1 MNINIHVCIY
11 KINIV
16 FTPIIPLCVVIMFF
30 CSSFYKRCYKFIL
43 SWKYFNN
50 NTWLYKGY
58 ISGCIIRWWPHSKI
72 TGNSRLV
79 YAQTAIAH
87 KEYFNYV
94 YSFFIPFCAKDYIPQ
109 SRLIR
114 DNITKKYIVLY
125 LSQLCNFS
133 VLMNLEKCFNEFR
146 EMF

>member
-1 MNINIHVCIY
+1 MY
-11 KINIV
+11 V
-16 FTPIIPLCVVIMFF
+16 FIKSTLFLPHYPFMCCYYVF

-43 SWKYFNN
+43 SWKHFNN

-58 ISGCIIRWWPHSKI
+58 INGCIIRWWPHSKT

-94 YSFFIPFCAKDYIPQ
+94 YSFFIPFCVKDYIPQ

-114 DNITKKYIVLY
+114 DNRTIKYIVIY
-125 LSQLCNFS
+125 LSQLCNFP
-133 VLMNLEKCFNEFR
+133 VLMNLEKCFIC
-146 EMF
+146 

>member
-1 MNINIHVCIY
+1 M
-11 KINIV
+11 
-16 FTPIIPLCVVIMFF
+16 
-30 CSSFYKRCYKFIL
+30 
-43 SWKYFNN
+43 
-50 NTWLYKGY
+50 
-58 ISGCIIRWWPHSKI
+58 
-72 TGNSRLV
+72 V

-87 KEYFNYV
+87 KKYFNYV

-114 DNITKKYIVLY
+114 DNRTKKYIVLY

-146 EMF
+146 EMFYLLNVKRVPCNIYELSTPFG